1 MRWIRGGF
9 QLTLAV
15 FLLSS
20 CDDDATTGLSTV
32 VETVAVI
39 PGVFSLVV
47 GDTVRLVTLARG
59 EVGNP
64 VVGPDV
70 VWATSSPSVLT
81 LSATG
86 LATAVGPGAAI
97 VTATIEGKVGT
108 ATATVSPNFGT
119 VAFTAVIAGGAHS
132 CALTSIG
139 SAYCWGRSE
148 SGQLG
153 VPPPGTTCLDTPL
166 ACGLVPFPVDG
177 GLKFERLSAGGAHTC
192 GLTSDGAAWCWG
204 SNSSGQLGDGSLT
217 ARSAP
222 VAVAT
227 DERFTRIVSGQAHT
241 CAMTSSGTAW
251 CWGHNQSGQLGD
263 GTTQRRTT
271 PVRVVAPG
279 VTFQQ
284 IVVGGSSFRGF
295 SCGLANTGIT
305 YCWGVNDRG
314 QLGRGSQDFDP
325 HPQPAPISG
334 GYAFRS
340 VTAGFGDHVC
350 GLNAAGAPY
359 CWGGGGSGELGDG
372 GGNDSLLPLA
382 VPGGVTFVQIVTG
395 GPSGDQA
402 FTCGLT
408 SSGAAYCWGS
418 NSAGS
423 IGDGTVGGV
432 RKPVVVI
439 GGLQFESISAG
450 FRHTCG
456 RTMTGTLYCW
466 GSGSVGQL
474 GCNYRVVSA
483 VPLKVAG
490 QP

>member
-1 MRWIRGGF
+1 
-9 QLTLAV
+9 
-15 FLLSS
+15 
-20 CDDDATTGLSTV
+20 
-32 VETVAVI
+32 
-39 PGVFSLVV
+39 
-47 GDTVRLVTLARG
+47 
-59 EVGNP
+59 
-64 VVGPDV
+64 
-70 VWATSSPSVLT
+70 
-81 LSATG
+81 
-86 LATAVGPGAAI
+86 
-97 VTATIEGKVGT
+97 
-108 ATATVSPNFGT
+108 
-119 VAFTAVIAGGAHS
+119 
-132 CALTSIG
+132 
-139 SAYCWGRSE
+139 
-148 SGQLG
+148 
-153 VPPPGTTCLDTPL
+153 
-166 ACGLVPFPVDG
+166 
-177 GLKFERLSAGGAHTC
+177 
-192 GLTSDGAAWCWG
+192 
-204 SNSSGQLGDGSLT
+204 
-217 ARSAP
+217 
-222 VAVAT
+222 
-227 DERFTRIVSGQAHT
+227 
-241 CAMTSSGTAW
+241 
-251 CWGHNQSGQLGD
+251 
-263 GTTQRRTT
+263 
-271 PVRVVAPG
+271 
-279 VTFQQ
+279 
-284 IVVGGSSFRGF
+284 
-295 SCGLANTGIT
+295 
-305 YCWGVNDRG
+305 
-314 QLGRGSQDFDP
+314 SQDFDP

-382 VPGGVTFVQIVTG
+382 VPGGMTFVQIVTG

-432 RKPVVVI
+432 RKPVAVT